1 MQGAISNLDRVFEEC
16 LEALEDERWTLEDC
30 LERYPTFRRDLEPL
44 LRTALRLREGRSLRA
59 PQTFRRQAVGR
70 LQARLR
76 ASRRPPVSQGRLRS
90 EGAAAARRGRTG
102 LGRPRSSLR
111 WATLILSAIFALSG
125 LGGGVVL
132 VADAAAPGEWL
143 YAVDRA
149 VEDLQI
155 RLISDPGE
163 IAQVRLEHASERLD
177 EANQLLIQGSVL
189 GAQDALVS
197 YQAEIQAAQPAI
209 VGGAVIGGQAMIAE
223 SREVLQD
230 QQVRLEAMLTT
241 APAEANAIIQ
251 ATIQNVQ
258 TIQGTI
264 VVPSGQGTDSQVVPS
279 PTMTPTRAPH

>member
-111 WATLILSAIFALSG
+111 WATLILLAIFALSG

-132 VADAAAPGEWL
+132 VADAAAPGIILGQAIGRLGCLVTGDALGKETGLPWGVSYLNPGAMAPDRAISYQPVFAYEALWDLAVFGVLWMLRKRIKRPGALFATYLAL
-143 YAVDRA
+143 YAAGKFAITFLR
-149 VEDLQI
+149 EERRWLWSLQ
-155 RLISDPGE
+155 
-163 IAQVRLEHASERLD
+163 
-177 EANQLLIQGSVL
+177 EAHFV
-189 GAQDALVS
+189 ALS
-197 YQAEIQAAQPAI
+197 L
-209 VGGAVIGGQAMIAE
+209 AVISAGLWMWVYAH
-223 SREVLQD
+223 
-230 QQVRLEAMLTT
+230 RLARDHVT
-241 APAEANAIIQ
+241 ALRTLNP
-251 ATIQNVQ
+251 
-258 TIQGTI
+258 
-264 VVPSGQGTDSQVVPS
+264 
-279 PTMTPTRAPH
+279 